1 MNKIRIT
8 IMGLAA
14 VALLGFLAGAAMFAG
29 AIHTGVNAAPEMGL
43 AATAGAAP
51 QATSTAGDAARYMAL
66 FNGKF
71 AAKLGISEQQLNTAF
86 AGAIAETAD
95 QAVKDGS
102 LTSAQAADVKANLQ
116 SPGNLLALGS
126 KALMSGGGSPDNF
139 KNQDQYLNPKMAL
152 LQATERL
159 LGLSADEL
167 SAQIK
172 QGKSL
177 GEIAQAHNVTADQL
191 KTAILAAFREQLNS
205 AVGTGKLTQAQ
216 SDQNYQD
223 FSGKVDGIISGHGSA
238 DSSTDG
244 PNVKGAAFTAV
255 EHLLGISEN
264 DLFDQLKA
272 GKSLAQI
279 AQAHN
284 VTVAQLKAAIQP
296 AIRAELDSAVR
307 VGKLTQ
313 VQADQIY
320 RDTLSRLDSLINNTS
335 EANGTPGAAPDP
347 NSTPTK

>member
-29 AIHTGVNAAPEMGL
+29 ALNTGVNAAPPSSPA
-43 AATAGAAP
+43 AATAAPP
-51 QATSTAGDAARYMAL
+51 QATTTAGDAARYMAL

-71 AAKLGISEQQLNTAF
+71 AAKLGVSEQQLNNAF
-86 AGAIAETAD
+86 AAAIAETAD

-102 LTSAQAADVKANLQ
+102 LTAAQAAEVKSSLQ

-126 KALMSGGGSPDNF
+126 KALMSGGGSDNYKTPDE
-139 KNQDQYLNPKMAL
+139 YLNPKMAL

-159 LGLSADEL
+159 LGISADEL

-177 GEIAQAHNVTADQL
+177 VEIAQAHNVTADQL

-216 SDQNYQD
+216 ADQNYQG
-223 FSGKVDGIISGHGSA
+223 FASQVDSIIGGHGSA
-238 DSSTDG
+238 DSNTDG
-244 PNVKGAAFTAV
+244 PNIKGAAFTAV

-284 VTVAQLKAAIQP
+284 VTVAQLKAVIQP
-296 AIRAELDSAVR
+296 AIRAELDNAVKA
-307 VGKLTQ
+307 GNMTQ
-313 VQADQIY
+313 AQADKTYQ
-320 RDTLSRLDSLINNTS
+320 DTLSRLDALINNTP
-335 EANGTPGAAPDP
+335 EANGTPGAQPDA
-347 NSTPTK
+347 NGTPGK

>member
-1 MNKIRIT
+1 
-8 IMGLAA
+8 
-14 VALLGFLAGAAMFAG
+14 
-29 AIHTGVNAAPEMGL
+29 
-43 AATAGAAP
+43 
-51 QATSTAGDAARYMAL
+51 
-66 FNGKF
+66 
-71 AAKLGISEQQLNTAF
+71 
-86 AGAIAETAD
+86 
-95 QAVKDGS
+95 
-102 LTSAQAADVKANLQ
+102 
-116 SPGNLLALGS
+116 
-126 KALMSGGGSPDNF
+126 
-139 KNQDQYLNPKMAL
+139 
-152 LQATERL
+152 
-159 LGLSADEL
+159 
-167 SAQIK
+167 
-172 QGKSL
+172 
-177 GEIAQAHNVTADQL
+177 
-191 KTAILAAFREQLNS
+191 
-205 AVGTGKLTQAQ
+205 
-216 SDQNYQD
+216 
-223 FSGKVDGIISGHGSA
+223 
-238 DSSTDG
+238 
-244 PNVKGAAFTAV
+244 V